1 MWGIKIAFHSQ
12 NKFLIWTK
20 TPPWVIFPK
29 FNTHSKNAVV
39 VIAAVVQT
47 SFKHGK

>member
-1 MWGIKIAFHSQ
+1 MSYDYLGDFS
-12 NKFLIWTK
+12 
-20 TPPWVIFPK
+20 K